1 MDESLMGQALNPE
14 EQFNLFNLTAPK
26 PEASPNFPSA
36 QPALFN
42 KGKNDFENN
51 IKNIIRHL

>member
-1 MDESLMGQALNPE
+1 MGQALNPE